1 MDSEQGILLVIR
13 WIVFHLRSVFAG
25 DGAVATKQQLKSLT
39 SLCTRIFNV
48 LYLVVV
54 QSSRLINAYL

>member
-1 MDSEQGILLVIR
+1 MDSEYGILLVIR
-13 WIVFHLRSVFAG
+13 WIVFRLRSVFAG
-25 DGAVATKQQLKSLT
+25 DGAVATKQELKSLT
-39 SLCTRIFNV
+39 SLYTRIFNI